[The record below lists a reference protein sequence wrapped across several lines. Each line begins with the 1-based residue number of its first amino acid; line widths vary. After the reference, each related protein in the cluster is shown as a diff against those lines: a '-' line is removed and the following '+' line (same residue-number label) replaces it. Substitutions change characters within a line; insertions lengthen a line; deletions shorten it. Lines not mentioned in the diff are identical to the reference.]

1 MIYKHPNIWS
11 VYKYYKGEQM
21 SRNQNAEALV
31 YAVPEAGKLLG
42 LGRAGSY
49 EAAKR
54 GELPVIRI
62 GRRLM
67 VPKAALH
74 DLLEAVR
81 NKSN

>member
-1 MIYKHPNIWS
+1 MFLNPDS
-11 VYKYYKGEQM
+11 QT
-21 SRNQNAEALV
+21 LV

-49 EAAKR
+49 EAVKR
-54 GELPVIRI
+54 GELPVIKI

-74 DLLEAVR
+74 NLLEAAR
-81 NKSN
+81 GNK